1 MMEKELQDQDN
12 QSMELEKEKEEAK
25 KELDTINQLLYTI
38 KHLLSRKRTRPRYLQ
53 LEGKIKEAEMKKIKE
68 EMKKREKEWKAKMK
82 KKEEELLDKN
92 NQILKLRLELSK
104 EKKDKDEAKKELAAI
119 KRLNVKDL
127 LPRKRGKPTDE
138 IKGEYVEEE
147 DVKVKTE
154 SKEIAEKDDDNNG
167 SPRYSHQVQLTVIKV
182 QYINS
187 ISQQSKLVTHHSA
200 INRCHGPNSPI
211 SSSALVRIII

>member
-1 MMEKELQDQDN
+1 
-12 QSMELEKEKEEAK
+12 MELEKEKEEAK

-68 EMKKREKEWKAKMK
+68 EMKKREKEWKATMK

-92 NQILKLRLELSK
+92 NQILELSK

-119 KRLNVKDL
+119 KRLNFEDL

-147 DVKVKTE
+147 YVKVKTE

-167 SPRYSHQVQLTVIKV
+167 SP
-182 QYINS
+182 
-187 ISQQSKLVTHHSA
+187 
-200 INRCHGPNSPI
+200 
-211 SSSALVRIII
+211 